1 MLILLIVDIV
11 VKNYNLKFSNGNIT
25 QNMIINGFNKDNIN
39 DYITK
44 KVIDGKLVI
53 TIAAT
58 NQTVEFIPW
67 MDCIYQRY
75 SMYMYY
81 KSK

>member
-1 MLILLIVDIV
+1 
-11 VKNYNLKFSNGNIT
+11 
-25 QNMIINGFNKDNIN
+25 MIFNGFNKDNIN

-53 TIAAT
+53 TIVAT

-75 SMYMYY
+75 FMYMYY
-81 KSK
+81 ISK